1 MYSFFDRYS
10 NSVFL
15 LTALVGV
22 ALGVSACDSL
32 VDQDVKSQVSDSYL
46 QTAEGFES
54 AVNGAYSTLRAWY
67 AKEIGGTMTVFG
79 TDTYKE
85 GSDGSWKHYDDYTGA
100 LGPTDG
106 FAEGL
111 WDTMYEGI
119 NNANTVISRGEGGV
133 EGLSQDLV
141 NRRVAEAKFLRAH
154 HYFTLVRHYG
164 PVHLTTEETAGV
176 ETEAS
181 RAPIADIYSQ
191 IITDLQD
198 AISTLPVEADDYGRA
213 TKPAAEHLLSKVYLT
228 RGWSDA
234 SQDGDFAEAEELA
247 ETVIGYNNFRLLDD
261 FGDVFAQDNQRND
274 EIIWAVQYDLNQQI
288 NGGGN
293 NFHLYFLMEYD
304 VRPGMSRNVRDGRPW
319 KRFRPTEFTLE
330 TLMADRTNDVR
341 WDRSFKDVF
350 ISNNPGTYTCDGVDC
365 TIAEGDTA
373 LYLPGF
379 EMPQAEQEAR
389 DYMVYT
395 PSEYTDKVYPTLTKH
410 LDPNR
415 PTINDP
421 RGSRDFIVMRLAET
435 YLLAAEAEVRQNKPA
450 EAAEH
455 INAVRVRAARDGVP
469 GSEDA
474 MRIDA
479 SQADVDFVLNER
491 GRELLGEMKRWYDL
505 VRTDQLVERVRDH
518 NPFGGPNIQEDK
530 HELRPIPQSQR
541 DLTDGEFPQNPGYG
555 Q

>member
-1 MYSFFDRYS
+1 MYSFFDQHS
-10 NSVFL
+10 NTLFL
-15 LTALVGV
+15 LAALMGV

-32 VDQDVKSQVSDSYL
+32 VEQDVKSQVSDAYL
-46 QTAEGFES
+46 QTPEGFES
-54 AVNGAYSTLRAWY
+54 AVNGAYSSLRAWY

-79 TDTYKE
+79 TDTYME

-106 FAEGL
+106 FTEDL

-119 NNANTVISRGEGGV
+119 NNANTVINRSDEI
-133 EGLSQDLV
+133 EGLSQEVL
-141 NRRVAEAKFLRAH
+141 NQRVAEAKFLRAH

-164 PVHLTTEETAGV
+164 PVHLTTEETPGV

-181 RAPIADIYSQ
+181 RAPIGDVYGQ
-191 IITDLQD
+191 IIADLQD
-198 AISTLPVEADDYGRA
+198 AIGTLPVEVEDYGRA
-213 TKPAAEHLLSKVYLT
+213 TKPAAEHLLSKVYLA
-228 RGWSDA
+228 RGWSEA
-234 SQDGDFAEAEELA
+234 SQSGDFAEAEALA
-247 ETVIGYNNFRLLDD
+247 ETVINDYDFRLLED
-261 FGDVFAQDNQRND
+261 FGEVFALDNQQND
-274 EIIWAVQYDLNQQI
+274 EVIWSVQYDLNQQI
-288 NGGGN
+288 NGDGN

-330 TLMADRTNDVR
+330 TLMEDRTNDVR

-350 ISNNPGTYTCDGVDC
+350 ISNNPGTFTCDGVEC
-365 TIAEGDTA
+365 NIAEGDTA
-373 LYLPGF
+373 LYFPGF
-379 EMPQAEQEAR
+379 EMPQAEQERR

-421 RGSRDFIVMRLAET
+421 RGSRDFIVYRLAET
-435 YLLAAEAEVRQNKPA
+435 YLMAAEAEVLQDKSGQ
-450 EAAEH
+450 AADH
-455 INAVRVRAARDGVP
+455 INEVRVRAARESVQ
-469 GSEDA
+469 GSEAA
-474 MRIDA
+474 MRVDA
-479 SQADVDFVLNER
+479 SQVDVDFVLNER

-505 VRTDQLVERVRDH
+505 VRTNQLVERVRDH
-518 NPFGGPNIQEDK
+518 NPFGSPNVQENK

-555 Q
+555 E